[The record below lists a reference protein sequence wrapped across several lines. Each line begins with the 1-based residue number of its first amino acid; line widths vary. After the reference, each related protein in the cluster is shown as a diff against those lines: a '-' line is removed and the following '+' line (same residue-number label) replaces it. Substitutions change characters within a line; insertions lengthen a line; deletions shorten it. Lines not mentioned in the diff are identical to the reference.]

1 MSNRR
6 DWYECTNCR
15 NQGYTMPGESPD
27 EWVWGGCS
35 CEEGF
40 DGPHDWEPLEDY
52 QNRPTNFD
60 KFSEDKWYIG

>member
-1 MSNRR
+1 
-6 DWYECTNCR
+6 
-15 NQGYTMPGESPD
+15 MPGESPD

-60 KFSEDKWYIG
+60 KFPEDKWYIG